1 MSRYSSGVSG
11 LERAKDQNPFVGFK
25 NNYVNKLQ
33 NMFKGRPAGFDTDTS
48 NEIESDQVY
57 VKENKALNERF
68 NKQNKGKS
76 FLDKAIA
83 GGLDYFDKTK
93 DKEKTDADKLI
104 DFYKNQVGQ
113 AQFGGAGSGAFSE
126 VAQGFRYGQ
135 LPAQSQ
141 QMFIPGEKPDE
152 SIFSIGGAIKG
163 GIGGFKAGGIPGM
176 IGGAVVGGLA

>member
-1 MSRYSSGVSG
+1 MT
-11 LERAKDQNPFVGFK
+11 NPFVRFK
-25 NNYVNKLQ
+25 DNYVNKLQ

-57 VKENKALNERF
+57 VKENKAFNERF
-68 NKQNKGKS
+68 NQQNKGKS

-104 DFYKNQVGQ
+104 DFYKKQSGQ
-113 AQFGGAGSGAFSE
+113 AQFGGAGSGSFNE
-126 VAQGFRYGQ
+126 VAQGFMYGQ
-135 LPAQSQ
+135 LPAQSK
-141 QMFIPGEKPDE
+141 QMFIPGEKADDPL
-152 SIFSIGGAIKG
+152 FSFGGAIKG
-163 GIGGFKAGGIPGM
+163 GIGGFKTGGIPGL